1 MKRILREPLL
11 HFLLLGAAM
20 FAASAFLSN
29 GESGEPGRIVVSQ
42 GQLATM
48 RESFSR
54 TRQRLPTSEEWDGLI
69 RARVRE
75 EVYYRE
81 ALALGLDK
89 DDSIIRRR
97 LQQKMEFVSD
107 DVVAQAQPTEADLNA
122 YLQSHPDQFRVEPR
136 FTFRHVYLSPERR
149 GPNLSRDAAGLLV
162 RLNQAGD
169 PARVAVT
176 GDALMLDASFNAAP
190 FGEIAGQ
197 FGKEFAAQLDTL
209 QPRLWHGP
217 IKSAFGVHLV
227 FISERLGGDL
237 PALTDVRDQ
246 VRREWQEA
254 RRQEGSERF
263 YQQLLKRYAV
273 TIEQPPAEEPKKTA
287 VLSQE

>member
-1 MKRILREPLL
+1 MNRILREPLL
-11 HFLLLGAAM
+11 HFLLLGGAM
-20 FAASAFLSN
+20 FAASGLLSK
-29 GESGEPGRIVVSQ
+29 GGSGEPGRIVVSQ

-48 RESFSR
+48 REAFSR
-54 TRQRLPTSEEWDGLI
+54 TRQRLPTREEWDGLI

-107 DVVAQAQPTEADLNA
+107 DVVAQDQPTEAELNT
-122 YLQSHPDQFRVEPR
+122 YLQAHPEQFRAEPR
-136 FTFRHVYLSPERR
+136 FTFRQVYLNPERR
-149 GPNLSRDAAGLLV
+149 GPNLSRDAAELLA

-169 PARVAVT
+169 SARVTAM
-176 GDALMLDASFNAAP
+176 GDALMLAPSFTAAP
-190 FGEIAGQ
+190 AGEIAGQ

-209 QPRLWHGP
+209 QPRRWQGP
-217 IKSAFGVHLV
+217 IKSAFGAHIV
-227 FISERLGGDL
+227 FVSERRGGDL
-237 PALTDVRDQ
+237 PALADVRDE

-254 RRQEGSERF
+254 RRREASERF

-273 TIEQPPAEEPKKTA
+273 TIEQSPAEEAKKTA
-287 VLSQE
+287 ALTRE